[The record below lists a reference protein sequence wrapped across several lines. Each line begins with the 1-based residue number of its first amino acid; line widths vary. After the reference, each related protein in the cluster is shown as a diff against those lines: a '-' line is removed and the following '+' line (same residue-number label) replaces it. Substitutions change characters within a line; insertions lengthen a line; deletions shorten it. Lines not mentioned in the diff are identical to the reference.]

1 MTHEM
6 QERPTSQ
13 NAKRPNYVRAGSKD
27 SMEVKYLTSNVLLI
41 NKSIITKA
49 FKMYAPLCSPN
60 D

>member
-27 SMEVKYLTSNVLLI
+27 SMEVKILVHIYFWKIKV
-41 NKSIITKA
+41 
-49 FKMYAPLCSPN
+49 
-60 D
+60 